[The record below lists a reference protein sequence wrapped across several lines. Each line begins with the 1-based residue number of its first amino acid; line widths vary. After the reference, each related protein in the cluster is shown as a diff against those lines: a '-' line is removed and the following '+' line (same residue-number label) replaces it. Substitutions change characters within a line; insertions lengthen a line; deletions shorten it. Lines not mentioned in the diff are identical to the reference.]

1 MALSFTTKL
10 KVLFKLL
17 FNYLVIQVLIK
28 TTSFKFLINYLESLK
43 IKENKKN
50 IKPSI
55 VFLYERKIAKKL
67 KVTQCLASAGCLFK
81 TFKSLGYSATMFIGI
96 ENASGFTS
104 HSWVSVNNENYL
116 KDDEKSYKEI
126 YTIN

>member
-55 VFLYERKIAKKL
+55 VFLYERKIARKL

-81 TFKSLGYSATMFIGI
+81 TFKSLGYSTTMFIGI
-96 ENASGFTS
+96 ENADGFTS

>member
-17 FNYLVIQVLIK
+17 FNYLVIQILIK
-28 TTSFKFLINYLESLK
+28 TASFKFLINYLESLK
-43 IKENKKN
+43 IKENKVN
-50 IKPSI
+50 IKPSVI
-55 VFLYERKIAKKL
+55 FLYERKIARKL

-81 TFKSLGYSATMFIGI
+81 TFKSLGYSATLFIGI

-116 KDDEKSYKEI
+116 KDDEKSYNEI